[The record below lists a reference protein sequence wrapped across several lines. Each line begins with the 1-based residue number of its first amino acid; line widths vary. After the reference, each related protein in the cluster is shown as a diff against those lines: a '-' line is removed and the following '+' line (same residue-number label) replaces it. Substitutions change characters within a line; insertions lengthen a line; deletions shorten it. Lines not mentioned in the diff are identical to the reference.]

1 MAKYLQV
8 ALNVPLNQTFTYL
21 NIEPSG
27 ISRIGCRVEIK
38 FGARKTKGCVVGEF
52 ENLPPDFPV
61 KESKIRPITK
71 VIDEKPLLTP
81 ELIELA
87 FWVSKYYI
95 CAIGEAVSAM
105 LPSAKRETDAGGFSF
120 VDEISS
126 EKAAVLSEEQEKAVK
141 EILSPESK
149 TNLHYLYGPTGTGK
163 TEVFLQ
169 CAQKILDQKKGVIY
183 LVPEIGLTQQVIE
196 AVVKRFGQTA
206 AVLHSG
212 LTPSQKLSEYHR
224 ILNREARVVIGAR
237 SAVFAPVPDLGLI
250 IIDEEHD
257 GSYKSGSTPRYH
269 ARQVAMYRCKK
280 QKIPLVMGSATPSV
294 EAWYLMNKKT
304 ITRHTLSKRLAGG
317 KMPQIKTV
325 DLKNEPAD
333 TLCISRELEHEINQ
347 TLAEKKQTILFLN
360 RRGFTHFYR

>member
-38 FGARKTKGCVVGEF
+38 FGARKTKGCEF
-52 ENLPPDFPV
+52 ENLPTDFPIE
-61 KESKIRPITK
+61 ESKIRPITK

-169 CAQKILDQKKGVIY
+169 CAQKILDQKKRRNLPCTGNRPYTASYRGSRKKIRSDGGRSSFR
-183 LVPEIGLTQQVIE
+183 PNSKPKI
-196 AVVKRFGQTA
+196 KR
-206 AVLHSG
+206 
-212 LTPSQKLSEYHR
+212 
-224 ILNREARVVIGAR
+224 
-237 SAVFAPVPDLGLI
+237 
-250 IIDEEHD
+250 
-257 GSYKSGSTPRYH
+257 
-269 ARQVAMYRCKK
+269 
-280 QKIPLVMGSATPSV
+280 IPQNLKP
-294 EAWYLMNKKT
+294 
-304 ITRHTLSKRLAGG
+304 GG
-317 KMPQIKTV
+317 KG
-325 DLKNEPAD
+325 
-333 TLCISRELEHEINQ
+333 R
-347 TLAEKKQTILFLN
+347 N
-360 RRGFTHFYR
+360 RRAKRSLCSSSRPRPYNNRRRARRLLQIRLNSALPCKTGCNVPLQKTENSSCNGFGDTER